1 MTGKFNVMISIR
13 RQKIFLQDS
22 NVTDP
27 KIEVDTDAALAR
39 FIELAKI
46 PGVSGQEADVAAA
59 IVERL
64 KAAGVA
70 DSQIH
75 FDDAHTKTALAGN
88 CGNLIVTLPGN
99 GSGPRTMLSAHMD
112 TVPICVGSQPKVDGD
127 EVISDSETGLGADD
141 RAGCAAILTAV
152 TQRMAVGDSKFS
164 PAVICFLI
172 QEEIGLHG
180 ARHIDVESIGKVDQ
194 AFNFD
199 GGAVEKLT
207 NGAIGGERMTIT
219 LHGVPSHAGAAPKQ
233 GASAII
239 MAARAIADLDSRGWL
254 GHIDNEHGVGSAN
267 VGVINGGDATNV
279 ITPKVSLRAEARSH
293 DSAMRS
299 RIASEL
305 KNAFEQAAASVK
317 TESGTAGSIDYDSQ
331 VDYESFKL
339 DLDHPSIRV
348 ADAAVRKIGRTPFVE
363 VANGGLDANWLF
375 LHGIEAVT
383 MGCGQKNI
391 HTADERLEI
400 ADYLDACRIAT
411 DLITS

>member
-1 MTGKFNVMISIR
+1 MPHS
-13 RQKIFLQDS
+13 
-22 NVTDP
+22 

-39 FIELAKI
+39 FLELTKI
-46 PGVSGQEADVAAA
+46 PGISGEEADVAAA
-59 IVERL
+59 IVAQL

-112 TVPICVGSQPKVDGD
+112 TVPICVGSQPKVVDD

-141 RAGCAAILTAV
+141 RGGCAAILTAV
-152 TQRMAVGDSKFS
+152 TQRMAVGDGEFS

-180 ARHIDVESIGKVDQ
+180 ARHIDVASIGKVDQ

-199 GGAVEKLT
+199 GGSVEKLT

-219 LHGVPSHAGAAPKQ
+219 LCGVPSHAGAAPQ
-233 GASAII
+233 NGASAII
-239 MAARAIADLDSRGWL
+239 MAARAIANLDSRGWL
-254 GHIDNEHGVGSAN
+254 GLISNEHGVGTAN
-267 VGVINGGDATNV
+267 VGVIQGGEATNV
-279 ITPKVSLRAEARSH
+279 ITPKVSIRAEARSH

-299 RIASEL
+299 RIVAEI
-305 KNAFEQAAASVK
+305 KNAFENAAASVK
-317 TESGTAGSIDYDSQ
+317 TESGIAGRIEFASQ

-348 ADAAVRKIGRTPFVE
+348 ADAAVRKLGRTPYIE

-383 MGCGQKNI
+383 LGCGQKNI
-391 HTADERLEI
+391 HTADERLVI